1 VVGHVLFHAGQGYPD
16 ADALHV
22 RSASFGGTSSFATV
36 TKGIVAVGATPLPTV
51 REAPVVSSAHPR
63 DSGRVSK

>member
-1 VVGHVLFHAGQGYPD
+1 MVGHVLFHAGQGYPD

-51 REAPVVSSAHPR
+51 REAPVVCRPHTHGTAA
-63 DSGRVSK
+63 V